1 MTNDEII
8 KKLEEQLHI
17 LERVQ
22 KNAERLRNFQA
33 IVEISDRIVQIMR
46 IIKFLKGK
54 ENGDI
59 FERR

>member
-8 KKLEEQLHI
+8 KKLEEQLDI
-17 LERVQ
+17 LERAQ

-33 IVEISDRIVQIMR
+33 MIEISDRIVQIMR

>member
-8 KKLEEQLHI
+8 KKLEDQLDI

-22 KNAERLRNFQA
+22 KNAEWLRDFRA
-33 IVEISDRIVQIMR
+33 VAEISDRIVQIVR
-46 IIKFLKGK
+46 SIKFLKDK

-59 FERR
+59 F

>member
-8 KKLEEQLHI
+8 KKLEEQLDA

-22 KNAERLRNFQA
+22 KNAERLRDFQA
-33 IVEISDRIVQIMR
+33 MVEISDRIVQIVR
-46 IIKFLKGK
+46 SIKFLNDK

-59 FERR
+59 F

>member
-8 KKLEEQLHI
+8 KKLEEQLNT

-33 IVEISDRIVQIMR
+33 MVEISDRIVQIMR

>member
-33 IVEISDRIVQIMR
+33 MVEISDRIVQIMR

-54 ENGDI
+54 ENGDV

>member
-22 KNAERLRNFQA
+22 KNVERLRNFQA

-46 IIKFLKGK
+46 IIKFLKDK

-59 FERR
+59 F

>member
-22 KNAERLRNFQA
+22 KNAERIRNFQA
-33 IVEISDRIVQIMR
+33 MIEISDRIVQIMR
-46 IIKFLKGK
+46 SIKFLKDKG
-54 ENGDI
+54 I

>member
-33 IVEISDRIVQIMR
+33 MVEISDRIVQIVR
-46 IIKFLKGK
+46 SIKFLNDK

-59 FERR
+59 F